1 MARYIRSQ
9 DLIEIKINEDGDLI
23 LNQYTSED
31 NFIILVN
38 FQNIES
44 FINAITGAVKDG
56 YKGDDNE
63 MV

>member
-1 MARYIRSQ
+1 MTRYIRSQ
-9 DLIEIKINEDGDLI
+9 DLIEIKVNEDGDLI
-23 LNQYTSED
+23 LNQYTSHE
-31 NFIILVN
+31 NCIILVN

-56 YKGDDNE
+56 YQGDDNE

>member
-9 DLIEIKINEDGDLI
+9 DSIEIRINSEGDLI
-23 LNQYTSED
+23 LNQCDGNDEYV
-31 NFIILVN
+31 ILVN

-44 FINAITGAVKDG
+44 FINEITGAVKDG
-56 YKGDDNE
+56 YQGDDDE